1 MDEISYEEFNKGKN
15 NLVGLLVAGLIII
28 GLALGMFTTFKQETL
43 VCDAQ
48 KDKCYVQKT
57 NFAGLK
63 YKKKLI
69 NMSDIKDVTYIP
81 QSVKGNRYA
90 KGYTSYFLT
99 FIDKNNNRIIVFST
113 YYYEKDEVYYA
124 IKNLKKQLAKKN
136 NTIILKRN

>member
-43 VCDAQ
+43 ICDAQ

-69 NMSDIKDVTYIP
+69 KMSDIKNVTYIP
-81 QSVKGNRYA
+81 QSIKGNRYA

-113 YYYEKDEVYYA
+113 YYYEKDEVDYA
-124 IKNLKKQLAKKN
+124 IKNLKKQLAQKN